1 MPLDDVEREYAR
13 AVLASV
19 NGHRGE
25 AAAILRV
32 DRKTLNRKQVGRT
45 RLTIAQVRESGGGA
59 WTNREIQPNRL

>member
-25 AAAILRV
+25 GAAILRV
-32 DRKTLNRKQVGRT
+32 DRKTLNRVGRT